1 MAPVAFEH
9 VVVVCGMPGAGK
21 TWLSEQL
28 SPKVGYPLLSR
39 DRILASLY
47 DALPVPEELPPSE
60 WSLALGTAAFSV
72 FLDLARWLGPRLIL
86 DAHFQARF
94 GGDADIKAL
103 SESASQI
110 HLRATDE
117 VILRRH
123 HDRYSSRRAAHQVRP
138 LPTLD
143 EVASAQ
149 RFFGPLELGGPLLEL
164 DTSDGIDVDAVAEW
178 VRSSAPSL
186 A

>member
-60 WSLALGTAAFSV
+60 WSLAIGTAAFSV
-72 FLDLARWLGPRLIL
+72 FLDLARWLGPRLGPR
-86 DAHFQARF
+86 HRSNQS
-94 GGDADIKAL
+94 GPSKL
-103 SESASQI
+103 SQE
-110 HLRATDE
+110 
-117 VILRRH
+117 
-123 HDRYSSRRAAHQVRP
+123 
-138 LPTLD
+138 
-143 EVASAQ
+143 
-149 RFFGPLELGGPLLEL
+149 
-164 DTSDGIDVDAVAEW
+164 
-178 VRSSAPSL
+178 PSL
-186 A
+186 TPLCQADVRHLL